1 MKINSEELDSTNNSN
16 HNSSNNNDSS
26 NSDVKNKELQNT
38 LLDNEQSLNDSF
50 IDAQEDDPIG
60 EPEKA
65 KSDKEMPLEDTSTT
79 ADTTTSTTA
88 DTTTSTTAD
97 TYTPN
102 EDNNEDN
109 NNDNRNESGSY
120 ATSTDSDDS
129 SDSLEDP
136 NNLEKMILSTGIRVG
151 TPIKTKFM
159 SSFITRANPEGLYIL
174 DISKTLARIDVAAKF
189 IGRTNIA
196 NVAVTSAREYGKTP
210 IEKFC
215 ELTGARGI
223 FGRFMP
229 GTFTNP
235 SLPKY
240 LEPEIV
246 IVTDPQADEQAVLEA
261 TRAGVPV
268 IALSNSDNITSKVDL
283 VIPSNNRGRKA
294 LATVYWLLTKEVLK
308 KQGKI
313 KSDSE
318 MPMTIDEFEA
328 KLVEELI

>member
-1 MKINSEELDSTNNSN
+1 MFERVSDSYSQDSYSDKDNVEESFDNSAEVGTESD
-16 HNSSNNNDSS
+16 S
-26 NSDVKNKELQNT
+26 NSISSDSNSIAS
-38 LLDNEQSLNDSF
+38 QS
-50 IDAQEDDPIG
+50 
-60 EPEKA
+60 
-65 KSDKEMPLEDTSTT
+65 
-79 ADTTTSTTA
+79 ADTTTTTTA
-88 DTTTSTTAD
+88 TTNSAPDSITGE
-97 TYTPN
+97 
-102 EDNNEDN
+102 ED
-109 NNDNRNESGSY
+109 
-120 ATSTDSDDS
+120 A
-129 SDSLEDP
+129 DSLEDP

-159 SSFITRANPEGLYIL
+159 ASFITRANPEGLYIL

-189 IGRTNIA
+189 IGRVSIS
-196 NVAVTSAREYGKTP
+196 NVAVTSSREYGKTP
-210 IEKFC
+210 VEKFC

-246 IVTDPQADEQAVLEA
+246 IVTDPQADEQAVLES

-268 IALSNSDNITSKVDL
+268 IALANSDNITSKVDI
-283 VIPSNNRGRKA
+283 VIPTNNRGRKA

-318 MPMTIDEFEA
+318 MPLTIDDFEA
-328 KLVEELI
+328 KLVEEVI

>member
-1 MKINSEELDSTNNSN
+1 
-16 HNSSNNNDSS
+16 
-26 NSDVKNKELQNT
+26 
-38 LLDNEQSLNDSF
+38 
-50 IDAQEDDPIG
+50 
-60 EPEKA
+60 
-65 KSDKEMPLEDTSTT
+65 
-79 ADTTTSTTA
+79 
-88 DTTTSTTAD
+88 
-97 TYTPN
+97 
-102 EDNNEDN
+102 
-109 NNDNRNESGSY
+109 
-120 ATSTDSDDS
+120 
-129 SDSLEDP
+129 
-136 NNLEKMILSTGIRVG
+136 MILSTGIRVG
-151 TPIKTKFM
+151 TPIKTKYM

-308 KQGKI
+308 KQGRI

-318 MPMTIDEFEA
+318 MPMTIDDFEA

>member
-1 MKINSEELDSTNNSN
+1 MNMNTDELDSPNNS
-16 HNSSNNNDSS
+16 
-26 NSDVKNKELQNT
+26 
-38 LLDNEQSLNDSF
+38 DNEQLDKTDND
-50 IDAQEDDPIG
+50 ATLKTEEEDSNNTTGIA
-60 EPEKA
+60 EESPEDYGN
-65 KSDKEMPLEDTSTT
+65 SEQTSIVDEDSN
-79 ADTTTSTTA
+79 S
-88 DTTTSTTAD
+88 
-97 TYTPN
+97 
-102 EDNNEDN
+102 
-109 NNDNRNESGSY
+109 
-120 ATSTDSDDS
+120 S
-129 SDSLEDP
+129 SDVVEQSESLEDP

-159 SSFITRANPEGLYIL
+159 TSFITRANPEGLYIL

-318 MPMTIDEFEA
+318 MPLTIDDFEA

>member
-1 MKINSEELDSTNNSN
+1 MFERVSGSYSQDSYSDKDNIEESFDNSAEVGTDSDSNSI
-16 HNSSNNNDSS
+16 SPDSNNTTS
-26 NSDVKNKELQNT
+26 
-38 LLDNEQSLNDSF
+38 QS
-50 IDAQEDDPIG
+50 
-60 EPEKA
+60 
-65 KSDKEMPLEDTSTT
+65 
-79 ADTTTSTTA
+79 ADTTSTA
-88 DTTTSTTAD
+88 ATTTNSVPDSITGE
-97 TYTPN
+97 
-102 EDNNEDN
+102 ED
-109 NNDNRNESGSY
+109 
-120 ATSTDSDDS
+120 A
-129 SDSLEDP
+129 DSLEDP

-159 SSFITRANPEGLYIL
+159 ASFITRANPEGLYIL

-189 IGRTNIA
+189 IGRVSIS
-196 NVAVTSAREYGKTP
+196 NVAVTSSREYGKTP
-210 IEKFC
+210 VEKFC

-246 IVTDPQADEQAVLEA
+246 IVTDPQADEQAVLES

-268 IALSNSDNITSKVDL
+268 IALANSDNITSKVDI
-283 VIPSNNRGRKA
+283 VIPTNNRGRKA

-318 MPMTIDEFEA
+318 MPLTIDDFEA
-328 KLVEELI
+328 KLVEEVI

>member
-1 MKINSEELDSTNNSN
+1 MNMKSEELDSTHDSN
-16 HNSSNNNDSS
+16 LNNN
-26 NSDVKNKELQNT
+26 NNYSDPDVEKEEIQNT
-38 LLDNEQSLNDSF
+38 SLGNEQSTKEDSS
-50 IDAQEDDPIG
+50 
-60 EPEKA
+60 EKENQDVGSQA
-65 KSDKEMPLEDTSTT
+65 SELEKNVELDESTT
-79 ADTTTSTTA
+79 NTETTTSN
-88 DTTTSTTAD
+88 S
-97 TYTPN
+97 
-102 EDNNEDN
+102 EDQGGENT
-109 NNDNRNESGSY
+109 SY
-120 ATSTDSDDS
+120 ASSANPDET

-318 MPMTIDEFEA
+318 MPMTIDDFEA

>member
-1 MKINSEELDSTNNSN
+1 MEQYIMNMNTEELDSLNNSN
-16 HNSSNNNDSS
+16 NEHLDKTVNDATSKTEDEDSKDTTSNADESSESS
-26 NSDVKNKELQNT
+26 DQIEQPILADEESSSSPEMV
-38 LLDNEQSLNDSF
+38 EQS
-50 IDAQEDDPIG
+50 E
-60 EPEKA
+60 
-65 KSDKEMPLEDTSTT
+65 
-79 ADTTTSTTA
+79 
-88 DTTTSTTAD
+88 
-97 TYTPN
+97 
-102 EDNNEDN
+102 
-109 NNDNRNESGSY
+109 
-120 ATSTDSDDS
+120 
-129 SDSLEDP
+129 SLEDP

-159 SSFITRANPEGLYIL
+159 TSFITRANPEGLYIL

-318 MPMTIDEFEA
+318 MPLTIDDFEA

>member
-1 MKINSEELDSTNNSN
+1 MEQYIMNMNTDELDSPNNS
-16 HNSSNNNDSS
+16 
-26 NSDVKNKELQNT
+26 
-38 LLDNEQSLNDSF
+38 DNEQLDKTDND
-50 IDAQEDDPIG
+50 ATLKTEEEDSNNTTGIA
-60 EPEKA
+60 EE
-65 KSDKEMPLEDTSTT
+65 SSEDYGNSEQTSIV
-79 ADTTTSTTA
+79 D
-88 DTTTSTTAD
+88 
-97 TYTPN
+97 
-102 EDNNEDN
+102 EDSN
-109 NNDNRNESGSY
+109 S
-120 ATSTDSDDS
+120 S
-129 SDSLEDP
+129 SDVVEQSESLEDP

-159 SSFITRANPEGLYIL
+159 TSFITRANPEGLYIL

-318 MPMTIDEFEA
+318 MPLTIDDFEA

>member
-1 MKINSEELDSTNNSN
+1 MIEQLSDS
-16 HNSSNNNDSS
+16 NSSH
-26 NSDVKNKELQNT
+26 
-38 LLDNEQSLNDSF
+38 
-50 IDAQEDDPIG
+50 
-60 EPEKA
+60 
-65 KSDKEMPLEDTSTT
+65 
-79 ADTTTSTTA
+79 
-88 DTTTSTTAD
+88 
-97 TYTPN
+97 
-102 EDNNEDN
+102 DN
-109 NNDNRNESGSY
+109 NNDENNTKGN
-120 ATSTDSDDS
+120 STDTYENSINAETNNERDTTIDEDLSANSTDFSLES
-129 SDSLEDP
+129 SSSSSPNLSEFDEEDNTESLEDP

-159 SSFITRANPEGLYIL
+159 TSFITRANPEGLYIL

-196 NVAVTSAREYGKTP
+196 NVAVTSSREYGKTP

-215 ELTGARGI
+215 ELTGATVI

-246 IVTDPQADEQAVLEA
+246 IVTDPQADEQAVIEA

-283 VIPSNNRGRKA
+283 VIPTNNRGRKA

-318 MPMTIDEFEA
+318 MPLAIDDFEA
-328 KLVEELI
+328 KLVEEVI

>member
-1 MKINSEELDSTNNSN
+1 MEQYIMNMNTDELDSPNNSN
-16 HNSSNNNDSS
+16 NENLDKTVNDATSKTEDEDSKNITSNPEETTEIYGNSDQIEQTSTGDEESTNSSDMA
-26 NSDVKNKELQNT
+26 
-38 LLDNEQSLNDSF
+38 EQS
-50 IDAQEDDPIG
+50 E
-60 EPEKA
+60 
-65 KSDKEMPLEDTSTT
+65 
-79 ADTTTSTTA
+79 
-88 DTTTSTTAD
+88 
-97 TYTPN
+97 
-102 EDNNEDN
+102 
-109 NNDNRNESGSY
+109 
-120 ATSTDSDDS
+120 
-129 SDSLEDP
+129 SLEDP

-159 SSFITRANPEGLYIL
+159 TSFITRANPEGLYIL

-318 MPMTIDEFEA
+318 MPLTIDDFEA

>member
-1 MKINSEELDSTNNSN
+1 MNIASSDSNSTQDKVDNNFL
-16 HNSSNNNDSS
+16 NNDNPIKGSDENNITNTYSS
-26 NSDVKNKELQNT
+26 NSG
-38 LLDNEQSLNDSF
+38 NDSY
-50 IDAQEDDPIG
+50 DSDG
-60 EPEKA
+60 SVSSTGSLPE
-65 KSDKEMPLEDTSTT
+65 SDSQ
-79 ADTTTSTTA
+79 
-88 DTTTSTTAD
+88 
-97 TYTPN
+97 
-102 EDNNEDN
+102 DNN
-109 NNDNRNESGSY
+109 
-120 ATSTDSDDS
+120 TDDE
-129 SDSLEDP
+129 SLEDP

-151 TPIKTKFM
+151 TPIKTKYM
-159 SSFITRANPEGLYIL
+159 TSFITRANPEGLYIL

-189 IGRTNIA
+189 IGRTNIS
-196 NVAVTSAREYGKTP
+196 NVAVTSSREYGKTP

-246 IVTDPQADEQAVLEA
+246 IVTDPQADEQAVMEA

-283 VIPSNNRGRKA
+283 VIPTNNRGRKA

-313 KSDSE
+313 KSDNE
-318 MPMTIDEFEA
+318 MPLTIDDFEA
-328 KLVEELI
+328 KLVEEVI

>member
-1 MKINSEELDSTNNSN
+1 MEQYIMNMNTEEMDSLNNSNNENIDKTVNDDASTTEGEDSKNTTSNSEESPVNMGESDETEQTSIVDEES
-16 HNSSNNNDSS
+16 NSS
-26 NSDVKNKELQNT
+26 SDT
-38 LLDNEQSLNDSF
+38 IEQS
-50 IDAQEDDPIG
+50 E
-60 EPEKA
+60 
-65 KSDKEMPLEDTSTT
+65 
-79 ADTTTSTTA
+79 
-88 DTTTSTTAD
+88 
-97 TYTPN
+97 
-102 EDNNEDN
+102 
-109 NNDNRNESGSY
+109 
-120 ATSTDSDDS
+120 
-129 SDSLEDP
+129 SLEDP
-136 NNLEKMILSTGIRVG
+136 NNLERMILSTGIRVG

-159 SSFITRANPEGLYIL
+159 TSFITRANPEGLYIL

-318 MPMTIDEFEA
+318 MPLTIDDFEA

>member
-1 MKINSEELDSTNNSN
+1 MEQYIMNMNTEELDSPDNSNNEHLDKTAKDDASKTEDKDSTNNNANSEVSEETSN
-16 HNSSNNNDSS
+16 QIEQPTIGDEESSTS
-26 NSDVKNKELQNT
+26 NISEMT
-38 LLDNEQSLNDSF
+38 EQS
-50 IDAQEDDPIG
+50 E
-60 EPEKA
+60 
-65 KSDKEMPLEDTSTT
+65 
-79 ADTTTSTTA
+79 
-88 DTTTSTTAD
+88 
-97 TYTPN
+97 
-102 EDNNEDN
+102 
-109 NNDNRNESGSY
+109 
-120 ATSTDSDDS
+120 
-129 SDSLEDP
+129 SLEDP

-159 SSFITRANPEGLYIL
+159 TSFITRANPEGLYIL

-268 IALSNSDNITSKVDL
+268 IALSNSDNITAKVDL

-318 MPMTIDEFEA
+318 MPLTIDDFEA

>member
-1 MKINSEELDSTNNSN
+1 MASANQEENVDDSVSESESRST
-16 HNSSNNNDSS
+16 
-26 NSDVKNKELQNT
+26 
-38 LLDNEQSLNDSF
+38 
-50 IDAQEDDPIG
+50 
-60 EPEKA
+60 
-65 KSDKEMPLEDTSTT
+65 EDTS
-79 ADTTTSTTA
+79 SQ
-88 DTTTSTTAD
+88 S
-97 TYTPN
+97 YVESREGN
-102 EDNNEDN
+102 QEIE
-109 NNDNRNESGSY
+109 ND
-120 ATSTDSDDS
+120 
-129 SDSLEDP
+129 
-136 NNLEKMILSTGIRVG
+136 NLEKMILSTGIRVG
-151 TPIKTKFM
+151 TPVKTKFM
-159 SSFITRANPEGLYIL
+159 SPFIVRANPEGLYIL

-215 ELTGARGI
+215 ELTGATPI
-223 FGRFMP
+223 LGRFMP

-318 MPMTIDEFEA
+318 MPLTIDDFEA

>member
-1 MKINSEELDSTNNSN
+1 MEQYIMNMNTEELDSPNNSN
-16 HNSSNNNDSS
+16 NEHLDKTVNDATSKAEDEDSTNTTNNAEETSENYE
-26 NSDVKNKELQNT
+26 NSDQLEQTSIVEGGSSSSPEMV
-38 LLDNEQSLNDSF
+38 EQS
-50 IDAQEDDPIG
+50 E
-60 EPEKA
+60 
-65 KSDKEMPLEDTSTT
+65 
-79 ADTTTSTTA
+79 
-88 DTTTSTTAD
+88 
-97 TYTPN
+97 
-102 EDNNEDN
+102 
-109 NNDNRNESGSY
+109 
-120 ATSTDSDDS
+120 
-129 SDSLEDP
+129 SLEDP
-136 NNLEKMILSTGIRVG
+136 NNMEKMILSTGIRVG

-159 SSFITRANPEGLYIL
+159 TSFITRANPEGLYIL

-318 MPMTIDEFEA
+318 MPLTIDDFEA

>member
-1 MKINSEELDSTNNSN
+1 MEQYIMNINTEELDSLDNSNNEHLDRTANDDASKTEDEDSTNNNANSEVSEETSN
-16 HNSSNNNDSS
+16 QIEQPTIGDEESSTS
-26 NSDVKNKELQNT
+26 NMSEMT
-38 LLDNEQSLNDSF
+38 EQS
-50 IDAQEDDPIG
+50 E
-60 EPEKA
+60 
-65 KSDKEMPLEDTSTT
+65 
-79 ADTTTSTTA
+79 
-88 DTTTSTTAD
+88 
-97 TYTPN
+97 
-102 EDNNEDN
+102 
-109 NNDNRNESGSY
+109 
-120 ATSTDSDDS
+120 
-129 SDSLEDP
+129 SLEDP

-159 SSFITRANPEGLYIL
+159 TSFITRANPEGLYIL

-268 IALSNSDNITSKVDL
+268 IALSNSDNITAKVDL

-318 MPMTIDEFEA
+318 MPLTIDDFEA

>member
-1 MKINSEELDSTNNSN
+1 MEQYIMNMNTEELDSLDNSNNEHLDKTANDDASKTEDEDSTNNNTNSEVSEETSN
-16 HNSSNNNDSS
+16 QIEQPTIGDEESSTS
-26 NSDVKNKELQNT
+26 NISEMT
-38 LLDNEQSLNDSF
+38 EQS
-50 IDAQEDDPIG
+50 E
-60 EPEKA
+60 
-65 KSDKEMPLEDTSTT
+65 
-79 ADTTTSTTA
+79 
-88 DTTTSTTAD
+88 
-97 TYTPN
+97 
-102 EDNNEDN
+102 
-109 NNDNRNESGSY
+109 
-120 ATSTDSDDS
+120 
-129 SDSLEDP
+129 SLEDP

-159 SSFITRANPEGLYIL
+159 TSFITRANPEGLYIL

-268 IALSNSDNITSKVDL
+268 IALSNSDNITAKVDL

-318 MPMTIDEFEA
+318 MPLTIDDFEA

>member
-1 MKINSEELDSTNNSN
+1 MIEQLSDS
-16 HNSSNNNDSS
+16 NSSHNTNDEDNTKGNSADTYENSINAETNDERETTTDEDLSS
-26 NSDVKNKELQNT
+26 NSTDFSLESSSSSSPNLSEF
-38 LLDNEQSLNDSF
+38 NED
-50 IDAQEDDPIG
+50 
-60 EPEKA
+60 
-65 KSDKEMPLEDTSTT
+65 EDT
-79 ADTTTSTTA
+79 
-88 DTTTSTTAD
+88 
-97 TYTPN
+97 
-102 EDNNEDN
+102 E
-109 NNDNRNESGSY
+109 
-120 ATSTDSDDS
+120 
-129 SDSLEDP
+129 SLEDP

-159 SSFITRANPEGLYIL
+159 TSFITRANPEGLYIL

-196 NVAVTSAREYGKTP
+196 NVAVTSSREYGKTP

-215 ELTGARGI
+215 ELTGATVI

-246 IVTDPQADEQAVLEA
+246 IVTDPQADEQAVIEA

-283 VIPSNNRGRKA
+283 VIPTNNRGRKA

-318 MPMTIDEFEA
+318 MPLAIDDFEA
-328 KLVEELI
+328 KLVEEVI

>member
-1 MKINSEELDSTNNSN
+1 MIEKNSDSS
-16 HNSSNNNDSS
+16 SSNNYEQENYDNSSVNEYENTIADESGNENDSQAAS
-26 NSDVKNKELQNT
+26 STSQDFSSESIESSSYSANSET
-38 LLDNEQSLNDSF
+38 DN
-50 IDAQEDDPIG
+50 
-60 EPEKA
+60 
-65 KSDKEMPLEDTSTT
+65 
-79 ADTTTSTTA
+79 
-88 DTTTSTTAD
+88 
-97 TYTPN
+97 
-102 EDNNEDN
+102 
-109 NNDNRNESGSY
+109 
-120 ATSTDSDDS
+120 

-196 NVAVTSAREYGKTP
+196 NVAVTSSREYGKTP

-246 IVTDPQADEQAVLEA
+246 IVTDPQADEQAVIEA

-268 IALSNSDNITSKVDL
+268 IALSNSDNITSKVD
-283 VIPSNNRGRKA
+283 VIIPTNNRGRKA

-313 KSDSE
+313 KSDSD
-318 MPMTIDEFEA
+318 MPLAIDDFEA
-328 KLVEELI
+328 KLVEEVI

>member
-1 MKINSEELDSTNNSN
+1 MEQYIMNMNTDGLDSPNNSN
-16 HNSSNNNDSS
+16 NENLDKTVNDATSKTEDDDSKNITSNPEETTEIYGNSDQIEQTSTGDEESTNSSDMA
-26 NSDVKNKELQNT
+26 
-38 LLDNEQSLNDSF
+38 EQS
-50 IDAQEDDPIG
+50 E
-60 EPEKA
+60 
-65 KSDKEMPLEDTSTT
+65 
-79 ADTTTSTTA
+79 
-88 DTTTSTTAD
+88 
-97 TYTPN
+97 
-102 EDNNEDN
+102 
-109 NNDNRNESGSY
+109 
-120 ATSTDSDDS
+120 
-129 SDSLEDP
+129 SLEDP

-159 SSFITRANPEGLYIL
+159 TSFITRANPEGLYIL

-318 MPMTIDEFEA
+318 MPLTIDDFEA

>member
-1 MKINSEELDSTNNSN
+1 MIERIS
-16 HNSSNNNDSS
+16 DSS
-26 NSDVKNKELQNT
+26 S
-38 LLDNEQSLNDSF
+38 
-50 IDAQEDDPIG
+50 
-60 EPEKA
+60 
-65 KSDKEMPLEDTSTT
+65 
-79 ADTTTSTTA
+79 
-88 DTTTSTTAD
+88 
-97 TYTPN
+97 
-102 EDNNEDN
+102 
-109 NNDNRNESGSY
+109 
-120 ATSTDSDDS
+120 STDYKDHGESKDDS
-129 SDSLEDP
+129 SDNYDNSIDIQTENEPESIGSPSSDSKDFSSESSESAPINSSQFNDDENSESLEDP

-159 SSFITRANPEGLYIL
+159 TPFITRANPEGLYIL

-196 NVAVTSAREYGKTP
+196 NVAVTSSREYGKTP

-268 IALSNSDNITSKVDL
+268 IALSNSDNITSKVDV
-283 VIPSNNRGRKA
+283 VIPTNNRGRKA

-318 MPMTIDEFEA
+318 MPLAIDDFEA
-328 KLVEELI
+328 KLVEEVI

>member
-1 MKINSEELDSTNNSN
+1 MIERISDS
-16 HNSSNNNDSS
+16 NSSTDYKAQESEGDSSDNYDNSIDIQTENETGYVGSLSS
-26 NSDVKNKELQNT
+26 NSKDFSSESS
-38 LLDNEQSLNDSF
+38 ES
-50 IDAQEDDPIG
+50 
-60 EPEKA
+60 
-65 KSDKEMPLEDTSTT
+65 TSTN
-79 ADTTTSTTA
+79 STQF
-88 DTTTSTTAD
+88 
-97 TYTPN
+97 
-102 EDNNEDN
+102 
-109 NNDNRNESGSY
+109 
-120 ATSTDSDDS
+120 SDDENS
-129 SDSLEDP
+129 ESLEDP

-159 SSFITRANPEGLYIL
+159 TPFITRANPEGLYIL

-196 NVAVTSAREYGKTP
+196 NVAVTSSREYGKTP

-246 IVTDPQADEQAVLEA
+246 IVTDPQADEQAVMEA

-283 VIPSNNRGRKA
+283 VIPTNNRGRKA

-318 MPMTIDEFEA
+318 MPLTIDDFEA
-328 KLVEELI
+328 KLVEEVI

>member
-1 MKINSEELDSTNNSN
+1 MIEKNSESS
-16 HNSSNNNDSS
+16 SSNNHEQENYDNSSVNADENIIADETENENDSQAAS
-26 NSDVKNKELQNT
+26 S
-38 LLDNEQSLNDSF
+38 
-50 IDAQEDDPIG
+50 
-60 EPEKA
+60 
-65 KSDKEMPLEDTSTT
+65 TSKDF
-79 ADTTTSTTA
+79 AS
-88 DTTTSTTAD
+88 
-97 TYTPN
+97 
-102 EDNNEDN
+102 
-109 NNDNRNESGSY
+109 ESIESSSY
-120 ATSTDSDDS
+120 SASSETEN

-196 NVAVTSAREYGKTP
+196 NVAVTSSREYGKTP

-246 IVTDPQADEQAVLEA
+246 IVTDPQADEQAVIEA

-268 IALSNSDNITSKVDL
+268 IALSNSDNITSKVD
-283 VIPSNNRGRKA
+283 VIIPTNNRGRKA

-313 KSDSE
+313 KSDSD
-318 MPMTIDEFEA
+318 MPLAIDDFEA
-328 KLVEELI
+328 KLVEEVI